1 MVKLLIIEDDIQL
14 NTALKIYFE
23 KIQYLVFQAFNCKE
37 ARQMIRNEPDI
48 MIVDIGLPDGSGI
61 DFCKN
66 VLQNRK
72 IPVIFLTARD
82 EERDII
88 DGYEAG
94 CEEYVTKPVSPKI
107 LLKKLEVILKRKS
120 DSERVLIYQ
129 EIKIDFEKRRVWI
142 QNNEM
147 KLTSKEWKILEILSK
162 NRGKIITKE
171 MLLEQ
176 IWDIEGNYVEEHA
189 IAVVINRLRKKIE
202 KDIKHP
208 VYIKNIFG
216 IGYTFGD

>member
-72 IPVIFLTARD
+72 IPVIFLTA
-82 EERDII
+82 
-88 DGYEAG
+88 
-94 CEEYVTKPVSPKI
+94 
-107 LLKKLEVILKRKS
+107 
-120 DSERVLIYQ
+120 
-129 EIKIDFEKRRVWI
+129 
-142 QNNEM
+142 
-147 KLTSKEWKILEILSK
+147 
-162 NRGKIITKE
+162 
-171 MLLEQ
+171 
-176 IWDIEGNYVEEHA
+176 
-189 IAVVINRLRKKIE
+189 
-202 KDIKHP
+202 
-208 VYIKNIFG
+208 
-216 IGYTFGD
+216 